1 MHGRTNADMA
11 YYVDTSAFLKL
22 VVEEEHSK
30 ALKAWAEENDGEL
43 FSSDLL
49 YTEALRAARRHS
61 VTALRQVRRRLDVL
75 TMLRLSTDICERAA
89 DLDPEILRSLD
100 AIHLAAAL
108 SVADELDGIVTYDDR
123 LAVAASF
130 HGVDVVAPGLT

>member
-1 MHGRTNADMA
+1 VA

-22 VVEEEHSK
+22 VVEEPHSAAFRK
-30 ALKAWAEENDGEL
+30 WAESNDGQL

-61 VTALRQVRRRLDVL
+61 TAALQETRRRLGVL
-75 TMLRLSTDICERAA
+75 TMLRLTTDICERAA
-89 DLDPEILRSLD
+89 DLDPGILCSLD

-108 SVADELDGIVTYDDR
+108 AVADELDGIATYDDR
-123 LAVAASF
+123 LAEAAAL
-130 HGVDVVAPGLT
+130 HGIDVTTPLD